1 MIDKIKYK
9 NIIIYMKFKKI
20 ILFLL
25 GILLVALVIEPFIKS
40 IEGFSGINNDI
51 IGIYPR
57 AVDKPILDDYPL
69 TNEKDIYNITNN
81 SVKDIWREF
90 PVFSLPS
97 FKQITNNFKYYKIPD
112 DGTCTP
118 PMFCNAF
125 YKEKKVPSNEV
136 YPLPPVING
145 SGSRVGYF
153 RSE

>member
-1 MIDKIKYK
+1 
-9 NIIIYMKFKKI
+9 MKFKKT
-20 ILFLL
+20 ILYLL
-25 GILLVALVIEPFIKS
+25 GILLISLILSPFIKS

-69 TNEKDIYNITNN
+69 TDEKDIYNITNN
-81 SVKDIWREF
+81 SVKDIWREY

-97 FKQITNNFKYYKIPD
+97 FKQITNNLKYYKTPD

-125 YKEKKVPSNEV
+125 YKEKKVPSNEIK
-136 YPLPPVING
+136 PLPPVPNG
-145 SGSRVGYF
+145 PGMRVGYF
-153 RSE
+153 MGEQF

>member
-1 MIDKIKYK
+1 
-9 NIIIYMKFKKI
+9 MKFKNT

-25 GILLVALVIEPFIKS
+25 GILLVALVMAPFIKS

-69 TNEKDIYNITNN
+69 TNEKDIYNMTND

-90 PVFSLPS
+90 PIFSFPS
-97 FKQITNNFKYYKIPD
+97 FKQMTNNLKYYKIHD

-118 PMFCNAF
+118 SMFCNKF

-136 YPLPPVING
+136 YQLPPVTDG
-145 SGSRVGYF
+145 PGSRVGYF
-153 RSE
+153 RSESTI

>member
-1 MIDKIKYK
+1 M
-9 NIIIYMKFKKI
+9 IIYMKFKRTI
-20 ILFLL
+20 IYLF
-25 GILLVALVIEPFIKS
+25 GILLISLVIAPFVKN

-69 TNEKDIYNITNN
+69 TNEKDVYDITNN
-81 SVKDIWREF
+81 SVKDIWREY

-97 FKQITNNFKYYKIPD
+97 FEQITNNLRYYKTPD

-125 YKEKKVPSNEV
+125 YKEKKVKSNEV
-136 YPLPPVING
+136 YPLPPVTDG
-145 SGSRVGYF
+145 EGTRVGYF

>member
-1 MIDKIKYK
+1 
-9 NIIIYMKFKKI
+9 MKFKKT
-20 ILFLL
+20 ILYLL
-25 GILLVALVIEPFIKS
+25 GILLFALILSPFAKRF
-40 IEGFSGINNDI
+40 ETFSGINNDI
-51 IGIYPR
+51 IGIYPK
-57 AVDKPILDDYPL
+57 AVDKPILVGDYPL

-97 FKQITNNFKYYKIPD
+97 FEQITNNLKYYKTPD

-125 YKEKKVPSNEV
+125 YKEKKIPSNEIK
-136 YPLPPVING
+136 PLPPVSNG
-145 SGSRVGYF
+145 PGMRVGYF

>member
-1 MIDKIKYK
+1 M
-9 NIIIYMKFKKI
+9 IIYMKFKRTI
-20 ILFLL
+20 IYLF
-25 GILLVALVIEPFIKS
+25 GILLISLVIAPFVKN

-69 TNEKDIYNITNN
+69 TNEKDIYDITNN
-81 SVKDIWREF
+81 SVKDIWREY

-97 FKQITNNFKYYKIPD
+97 FEQITNNLRYYKTPD

-125 YKEKKVPSNEV
+125 YKNKKVPSNKV
-136 YPLPPVING
+136 YPLPQVANG
-145 SGSRVGYF
+145 PGARVGYF